1 MRHLDLFSG
10 IGGFAL
16 AAQWAGYETVQFV
29 EIEPFPCKVLKKHWP
44 EVPIHNDIKTFDGTQ
59 YAGTIDLLTGGFPC
73 QPYSVA
79 GLRKGKRDDRALWP
93 EALRIVQEVKPDW
106 CVFENVAGILSMGFK
121 HYVFD
126 LENAGY
132 EVQCFVIPAC
142 ATGAP
147 HRRDR
152 VWIVA
157 RQNADDTESRGRNFC
172 KRKHI
177 GTAEREVNASC
188 NANKAITDAGSA
200 RREECDTT
208 EKSARSGHCSGVFD
222 EKHVTD
228 TEKAKRKLSGESR
241 EWRAGFADRNT
252 GSWYEVATRL
262 CRVDDGIS
270 GGVDG
275 IDGLRAGTSNKKKK
289 NSGRGAR
296 LKALG
301 NAIVPQVA
309 YEIIKAIKEAS

>member
-29 EIEPFPCKVLKKHWP
+29 EIEPFPCKVLQKHWP
-44 EVPIHNDIKTFDGTQ
+44 DVPVHDDIKTFNGKQ
-59 YAGTIDLLTGGFPC
+59 YAETIDLLTGGFPC

-106 CVFENVAGILSMGFK
+106 CVFENVAGILSMGFR
-121 HYVFD
+121 HYVSD
-126 LENAGY
+126 LENEGY
-132 EVQCFVIPAC
+132 EVQCFIIPAC

-157 RQNADDTESRGRNFC
+157 HS
-172 KRKHI
+172 
-177 GTAEREVNASC
+177 GTARIWCLSGTSYYQGWRTSEGWGESIRQGNRSACTGGIDSTDSNA
-188 NANKAITDAGSA
+188 TDSGSA
-200 RREECDTT
+200 GREECDTT
-208 EKSARSGHCSGVFD
+208 TKPDGKGHCAGDFD
-222 EKHVTD
+222 EAFIAD
-228 TEKAKRKLSGESR
+228 SLSINANNGGFRAGRISQLQKAKIRWKEN
-241 EWRAGFADRNT
+241 WVD
-252 GSWYEVATRL
+252 VATRL
-262 CRVDDGIS
+262 CRVDDGLPRRM
-270 GGVDG
+270 D
-275 IDGLRAGTSNKKKK
+275 
-289 NSGRGAR
+289 RGKR

-309 YEIIKAIKEAS
+309 YEIIKAIREAE

>member
-106 CVFENVAGILSMGFK
+106 CVFENVAGILSMGFR
-121 HYVFD
+121 HYVSD
-126 LENAGY
+126 LENEGY

-147 HRRDR
+147 HRRYR

-157 RQNADDTESRGRNFC
+157 NTKS
-172 KRKHI
+172 KRKRSRIQRGSIKLDGAEKGRDI
-177 GTAEREVNASC
+177 GEC
-188 NANKAITDAGSA
+188 NTEDAANSGSA
-200 RREECDTT
+200 GREECDTT
-208 EKSARSGHCSGVFD
+208 TKSARSGHCSGVFD